1 MKKIISLIMAAAILL
16 SAFNV
21 AFADEVQT
29 AADNTKPVLVIDE
42 YGGVK
47 NSEAYIKTLTDRL
60 SVPEPEGITEV
71 LENAGMAGVHPRL
84 FATKA
89 DFERIDSLKASD
101 EFMRNLYL
109 KIVEYTDNMIQKPI
123 WTMADSYSDKL
134 DFAREMLDRMLLLGE
149 MYQLTGDIKY
159 YTFADEQA
167 RLAISECTGWS
178 SVDVLQTAEMTA
190 AMAIAYD
197 WLFDAMTD
205 DFKEVLKG
213 FLKTRID
220 RISVNYYP
228 VPQGFARQVNNWNA
242 VCNGSYGLA
251 ALAILDEESELASKV
266 LNGAVKAI
274 TLSIDQFGEDGGFPE
289 GPGYWAYQVQYITYF
304 LSSLDTALKTDFGLS
319 EFEGLKQT
327 PYFLMNMHGPTHIA
341 FNFADSGAGVPQAQF
356 LYWFEK
362 KYGYE
367 GLGNYATR
375 LNPSGTDFGSWE
387 SKANDILIMLWYQP
401 SDKDPYEN
409 LPKGAVY
416 TGGVTGA
423 ALRTK
428 WDDTTATYIG
438 FKGGYNQASH
448 GNLDIGSFVL
458 DALGVRWVDDFG
470 GGGAYYG
477 LEGMFDFDE
486 GRWKY
491 YTERAEGHNTIV
503 LNPTKAADQNIYA
516 RAPISEFSVDD
527 GYGII
532 DMSEAYNAGAKSAKR
547 GFALCGDSV
556 IVRDEIELSGMT
568 DLLWGINTTAGI
580 EILADKK
587 TAILTKG
594 DKKMK
599 VSIISPS
606 DAELSTMKAESLSI
620 KPIPGEMPLDKYKR
634 LIIRSMREGK
644 TDITVQFSPFM
655 ANEPEPDKFTKVYPL
670 DEWKNKRIYESNGV
684 VQKIMLD
691 GAAFDDFSPSKLGYT
706 VYLDKD
712 EPVPEITAVYNR
724 VNSIARVTQG
734 EKIGDT
740 AKIEA
745 TSRDVR
751 IGKMNYVFN
760 FKEKKYFGKRKDMN
774 EIKMTVHSAT
784 NADGELCMDKRL
796 DTCWFCTGEQ
806 SIVLDAGSVV
816 PIKLAAI
823 AFKNGMQRVA
833 YFDIA
838 VSKDGETFETVFS
851 GEACGVS
858 NDYEHFKLDDAEGRY
873 IRITLKGT
881 SVGIWSSINEIIF
894 YN

>member
-1 MKKIISLIMAAAILL
+1 MLL

-60 SVPEPEGITEV
+60 SVPEPDGITEV

-167 RLAISECTGWS
+167 RLAIAECTGWS
-178 SVDVLQTAEMTA
+178 SNDVLPTAEMTA

-197 WLFDAMTD
+197 WFFDAMTD

-220 RISVNYYP
+220 RISTNYYP

-274 TLSIDQFGEDGGFPE
+274 TLSIDQFGTDGGFPE
-289 GPGYWAYQVQYITYF
+289 GPGYWAYQTQYITYF

-319 EFEGLKQT
+319 EFEGLKKT
-327 PYFLMNMHGPTHIA
+327 PYFLINMHGPTFSA
-341 FNFADSGAGVPQAQF
+341 FNFADSGAGVPQAQY

-367 GLGNYATR
+367 GLGNYAKR

-387 SKANDILIMLWYQP
+387 CKANDILIMLWYQP
-401 SDKDPYEN
+401 SDKDPYED

-416 TGGVTGA
+416 TGVVPGA

-477 LEGMFDFDE
+477 LEGMFDFAE

-599 VSIISPS
+599 ASIISPS

-634 LIIRSMREGK
+634 IIIRSMREGK
-644 TDITVQFSPFM
+644 MDITVQFSPFM

-838 VSKDGETFETVFS
+838 VSKDGESFEKVFS

-858 NDYEHFKLDDAEGRY
+858 NDYEHFKLGDAEGRY
-873 IRITLKGT
+873 VKITLKGT